1 MIEMIRYLKGYV
13 KIRVWGYSPERFMN
27 LCSNRGIVLWG
38 LAGYG
43 GYYTMYL
50 GLSDFFAIRDIVRK
64 TKTKVAVL
72 ERHGLPFLIRDAKKR
87 KMFLAGI
94 LFCLVF
100 LTGMSRFVWSIEFAG
115 NRMVTDDELYDFL
128 KLQGVDYGTRKSAL
142 DLEELEAAIRE
153 EFSQVTWTSAK
164 LDGSKVTV
172 QIKENDL
179 PTGEERDESSAKFK
193 DGAELVASKTGVIAK
208 ILTRSGVPQV
218 KKGDEV
224 EKGALL
230 VSGLVPVKND
240 DGTVRE
246 WQRTIADAD
255 VWIECEE
262 AVHLTQQLAF
272 QYKNY
277 TGREKTYRFFTLGQ
291 KRYRFPFGACSYVKY
306 DEVVQQERLRLFGQI
321 DLPIFTGTVC
331 CREYLP
337 VDALYDEKSAVT
349 LLNNRLEKIIEG
361 FEEKG
366 VQIIQKDV
374 KIVRKANALL
384 MQGSLRVREE
394 AVVLQPIRSE
404 DKEAGEA
411 YGQ

>member
-1 MIEMIRYLKGYV
+1 MIGIIRYLKGYV
-13 KIRVWGYSPERFMN
+13 KIKVWGYSPERFMN

-64 TKTKVAVL
+64 TKTRVAVL
-72 ERHGLPFLIRDAKKR
+72 ERHGLPFFIQDAKKR

-94 LFCLVF
+94 LFCLMF
-100 LTGMSRFVWSIEFAG
+100 LTVMSHFVWSIEFVG
-115 NRMVTDDELYDFL
+115 NQMVTDDELYDFL
-128 KLQGVDYGTRKSAL
+128 KLTGVDYGTPKSKL
-142 DLEELEAAIRE
+142 NLEELEAAIRE
-153 EFSQVTWTSAK
+153 EFPQVTWTSAK
-164 LDGSKVTV
+164 LEGSKVTV

-179 PTGEERDESSAKFK
+179 PTRQEQEESIAGFE
-193 DGAELVASKTGVIAK
+193 DGAELVAAKAGVVAQ

-246 WQRTIADAD
+246 WEHTVADAD
-255 VWIECEE
+255 ILIQCEE
-262 AVHLTQQLAF
+262 TVHLTQQLAY

-277 TGREKTYRFFTLGQ
+277 TGREKTCHFFSIGQ
-291 KRYRFPFGACSYVKY
+291 KRYRFPPARCSYVRY
-306 DEVVQQERLRLFGQI
+306 DEVVEQERLRLFGQI
-321 DLPIFTGTVC
+321 DLPVFTGTIR

-337 VDALYDEKSAVT
+337 VDALYDEKSAAA
-349 LLNNRLEKIIEG
+349 LLNNRLEKIIAG
-361 FEEKG
+361 LEEKG

-374 KIVRKANALL
+374 KIVRKTNALV
-384 MQGSLRVREE
+384 MQGSLTVREE
-394 AVVLQPIRSE
+394 AVMLQAVTPDAADGME
-404 DKEAGEA
+404 E
-411 YGQ
+411 